1 MCGIAGILDYLKP
14 ISSHEIDLLTDSL
27 AHRGP
32 DGRGIYLDNSGN
44 IHVALGH
51 RRLAILDLSSQG
63 QNPMPYGG
71 EDAQRYWIT
80 YNGEVYNFLEI
91 RKELQSLGHRF
102 RSETDTEVLV
112 AAYAQW
118 GMACLERFNGMWAFA
133 IWDTVEQSLILVRDR
148 FGVKPLHYACYGSRF
163 VFASELK
170 AFLKLD
176 SFEPALAE
184 EIVPRVL
191 QNSRACEGVL
201 DQTLLH
207 GVKRLMPGH
216 YLKVSANGQVQIS
229 RWWDTRD
236 HIPSDI
242 PKAFEDQA
250 ATFRALFLDAVRI
263 RMRSDVPLGTCL
275 SGGVDSGAVA
285 SAMSW
290 LHHQGTE
297 TTLERCSGDWQKT
310 FIATFPDTFLDER
323 DYADEVVRWTG
334 AAPHYWQ
341 FDQSRSLDV
350 LMDSVWSM
358 EDVVSV
364 IATPIWCTYR
374 TMRQNNVFV
383 SLDGHGG
390 DELLGGYTWYLDC
403 PIKDLNTLLF
413 QDFHATLLPSILQSY
428 DRCSMAHGI
437 EVRMPIMDW
446 RLVTY
451 SFGLQP
457 ESKIGQGYTKSVF
470 REAMRGIMPERIRRR
485 RSKIGFNSP
494 MYDWYNGAMSSFLL
508 SMVQHPLFLGSPF
521 WDGARLK
528 DFIEGKTLSKSW
540 SFDDWGMTLN
550 IWTMINLVLWQI
562 MFIERT
568 SFSQIN
574 LMFLTP

>member
-1 MCGIAGILDYLKP
+1 MCGIAGILDYLES
-14 ISSHEIDLLTDSL
+14 ISPFEIDRLTDSL
-27 AHRGP
+27 THRGP
-32 DGRGIYLDNSGN
+32 DGRGTYLHNSRSMN
-44 IHVALGH
+44 VALGH

-71 EDAQRYWIT
+71 EDGQRYWIT
-80 YNGEVYNFLEI
+80 YNGEIYNFLEI
-91 RKELQSLGHRF
+91 RTELQAIGHRF

-148 FGVKPLHYACYGSRF
+148 FGVKPLHYACYGSRL

-176 SFEPALAE
+176 SFKLALAE
-184 EIVPRVL
+184 DIVPQVL

-201 DQTLLH
+201 DQTLLN

-216 YLKVSANGQVQIS
+216 YLKASAGGQVQIS

-242 PKAFEDQA
+242 PEAFEDQA
-250 ATFRALFLDAVRI
+250 ATFRELFLDAVRI

-285 SAMSW
+285 SAMDW
-290 LHHQGTE
+290 LHRQGAGTA
-297 TTLERCSGDWQKT
+297 LERCSGDWQKT
-310 FIATFPDTFLDER
+310 FIATFPGTFLDER

-334 AAPHYWQ
+334 ATPHYWS
-341 FDQSRSLDV
+341 FDQEQSLDV

-374 TMRQNNVFV
+374 TLRKNNVFV

-403 PIKDLNTLLF
+403 PIKDLNAVLF

-451 SFGLQP
+451 SFGLQAD
-457 ESKIGQGYTKSVF
+457 SKIGRGYTKSIF

-494 MYDWYNGAMSSFLL
+494 MHDWYNGSMGSLL
-508 SMVQHPLFLGSPF
+508 LLMTQHPLFLGSKF
-521 WDGARLK
+521 WDGSSLSN
-528 DFIEGKTLSKSW
+528 FIKQKTLSRSW
-540 SFDDWGMTLN
+540 SMDDWGTTLQV
-550 IWTMINLVLWQI
+550 WTMINLVLWQ
-562 MFIERT
+562 
-568 SFSQIN
+568 
-574 LMFLTP
+574 LMFVERVPHKDMISR

>member
-1 MCGIAGILDYLKP
+1 MCGIAGILDYLEL
-14 ISSHEIDLLTDSL
+14 ISPSEINHFTDAL

-32 DGRGIYLDNSGN
+32 DGRGIYLNNSGR

-71 EDAQRYWIT
+71 ENGQRYWIT
-80 YNGEVYNFLEI
+80 YNGEIYNFLEI
-91 RKELQSLGHRF
+91 RTELQALGHRF
-102 RSETDTEVLV
+102 RSDTDTEVLV

-133 IWDTVEQSLILVRDR
+133 IWDAVEQSLILVRDR
-148 FGVKPLHYACYGSRF
+148 FGVKPLHYACYGSRL

-184 EIVPRVL
+184 EIVPQVL

-216 YLKVSANGQVQIS
+216 YLKVSSNGQVKIS
-229 RWWDTRD
+229 CWWDTRD
-236 HIPSDI
+236 HIPGDI
-242 PKAFEDQA
+242 PTTFKDQA
-250 ATFRALFLDAVRI
+250 ATFRELFLDAVRI

-285 SAMSW
+285 SAMDW
-290 LHHQGTE
+290 LHRQDAE
-297 TTLERCSGDWQKT
+297 TALERCSGDWQKT
-310 FIATFPDTFLDER
+310 FIATFPGTFLDER

-334 AAPHYWQ
+334 ATPHYWA
-341 FDQSRSLDV
+341 FDQEQSLDA

-374 TMRQNNVFV
+374 TLRQNNVFV

-403 PIKDLNTLLF
+403 PTKDLNAVLF

-428 DRCSMAHGI
+428 DRCSMAHGV

-451 SFGLQP
+451 SFGLKP
-457 ESKIGQGYTKSVF
+457 ESKIGNGYTKSIF
-470 REAMRGIMPERIRRR
+470 REAMQGIMPERIRYR

-494 MYDWYNGAMSSFLL
+494 MHDWYNGSMGSLLL
-508 SMVQHPLFLGSPF
+508 SIAKHPSFLGSKF
-521 WDGARLK
+521 WDGPNLRN
-528 DFIEGKTLSKSW
+528 FIEQKTLARSW
-540 SFDDWGMTLN
+540 SIDDWGTTLQV
-550 IWTMINLVLWQI
+550 WTMLNLAIWQMIFVEKISHKDVLS
-562 MFIERT
+562 R
-568 SFSQIN
+568 
-574 LMFLTP
+574 